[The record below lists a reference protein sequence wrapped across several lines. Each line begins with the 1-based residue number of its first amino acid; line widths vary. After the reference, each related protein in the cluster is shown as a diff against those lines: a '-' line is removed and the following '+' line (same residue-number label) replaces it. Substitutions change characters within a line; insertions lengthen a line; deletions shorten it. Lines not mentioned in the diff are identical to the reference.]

1 MANKF
6 IEGLFW
12 PRIYELEDHERV
24 FKRLFWVLGSLGLDL
39 QHGCF
44 APLPREAVQCE
55 VEASCRSLERLD
67 YVVIVRLL
75 ANVSIPLHD
84 FERLLE
90 LAGSLRKKQQP
101 ADVLDLRGARADLR
115 EVATVN
121 LRVEYVRH

>member
-1 MANKF
+1 M
-6 IEGLFW
+6 
-12 PRIYELEDHERV
+12 
-24 FKRLFWVLGSLGLDL
+24 
-39 QHGCF
+39 
-44 APLPREAVQCE
+44 
-55 VEASCRSLERLD
+55 
-67 YVVIVRLL
+67 IVRLL